1 MRLKIFLFR
10 YIICN
15 KFENLSSECALVLKK
30 GLPFFDN
37 AVANERM
44 PTIFRQVSR
53 RDAAGHFQQIYRSGK
68 KPVALPPGGCPEGV
82 LAHAARQPLAAPR
95 PKARPLPR
103 FAVAAQGGETLL
115 ERSVI
120 PNLLHKNKQ
129 ILVDTAYSPVR
140 FRPPAGA
147 AGDAAVS
154 VLVTQWPLEV
164 RAPPPPLR
172 LRLPSPLSPAL
183 ASGF

>member
-82 LAHAARQPLAAPR
+82 LAHAARHPARAD
-95 PKARPLPR
+95 PKRGPSR
-103 FAVAAQGGETLL
+103 
-115 ERSVI
+115 
-120 PNLLHKNKQ
+120 
-129 ILVDTAYSPVR
+129 
-140 FRPPAGA
+140 
-147 AGDAAVS
+147 VS
-154 VLVTQWPLEV
+154 
-164 RAPPPPLR
+164 
-172 LRLPSPLSPAL
+172 PSPRRAEKRCS
-183 ASGF
+183 SDR